1 MSQIDA
7 IIPLQD
13 DGAAWEGCRV
23 LCKNSNDNAA
33 QRLRGDGFIAKSC
46 SAATHFS

>member
-1 MSQIDA
+1 MSQIDT

-13 DGAAWEGCRV
+13 DGVALESCRV

-33 QRLRGDGFIAKSC
+33 QRVRGGGFIAKSC
-46 SAATHFS
+46 SKAAHFS